1 MANDNPFEPE
11 ETTVKAEKANFDP
24 FNFAALSAKAAAENA
39 AAEEKA
45 ALADVN
51 RATQHDQPPSTKRL
65 HAFGQAVFTNIKID
79 VLIPL
84 ALTETVTE
92 LQKIYAENVITSVAK
107 FLSCRVFDVK
117 IVNDY
122 IKLDCSIPPTLT
134 VEKLVGRV
142 QHELIALWLATYRK
156 PIAFTGGYCADSQG
170 LSDADLQAFLAIQ
183 K

>member
-11 ETTVKAEKANFDP
+11 EAANKKAEKNYDP
-24 FNFAALSAKAAAENA
+24 FDFSTVPARIAAEK
-39 AAEEKA
+39 AAEEAKA
-45 ALADVN
+45 TLEELN
-51 RATQHDQPPSTKRL
+51 RAGQHDQPPAPKRL
-65 HAFGQAVFTNIKID
+65 HAFGQAVFTNIELK
-79 VLIPL
+79 VLIQISP
-84 ALTETVTE
+84 TETVTE
-92 LQKIYAENVITSVAK
+92 LQKIHAENIITSVAK

-134 VEKLVGRV
+134 VEKLVGRI

-156 PIAFTGGYCADSQG
+156 PISFTGGYCADSQG
-170 LSDADLQAFLAIQ
+170 ITDADLQAFLASQ

>member
-11 ETTVKAEKANFDP
+11 ETTDGLVDIFGIRKLYPGFGAKSEPAKTALEELNGAAQQKAPAP
-24 FNFAALSAKAAAENA
+24 
-39 AAEEKA
+39 
-45 ALADVN
+45 
-51 RATQHDQPPSTKRL
+51 KRL
-65 HAFGQAVFTNIKID
+65 HAFGQSVFTNIKVD
-79 VLIPL
+79 VLMQLSP
-84 ALTETVTE
+84 TETVTE
-92 LQKIYAENVITSVAK
+92 LQKIHAENIITSVAK

-134 VEKLVGRV
+134 VEKLVGRI

-156 PIAFTGGYCADSQG
+156 PIAFTGAYCADSQG
-170 LSDADLQAFLAIQ
+170 ISEDDLKAFLASQ

>member
-1 MANDNPFEPE
+1 MSNDNPFEIE
-11 ETTVKAEKANFDP
+11 KTTVKAEKSNFDP
-24 FNFAALSAKAAAENA
+24 FNIDALSAKAAEKA
-39 AAEEKA
+39 AAEAKA

-51 RATQHDQPPSTKRL
+51 GATQHDKAPAPKRL
-65 HAFGQAVFTNIKID
+65 HAFSQAVFTNIKVE

-92 LQKIYAENVITSVAK
+92 PQKIHAENIITSVAK

-122 IKLDCSIPPTLT
+122 IRLDCSIPPTLT
-134 VEKLVGRV
+134 VEKLVGRI
-142 QHELIALWLATYRK
+142 QHEMIALWLATYRK
-156 PIAFTGGYCADSQG
+156 PIAFAGGYCADSQG
-170 LSDADLQAFLAIQ
+170 ISEDDLKAFLASQ